1 MTDNVSTM
9 PFVWVYDDD
18 VTIKGKKLRI
28 TYIADTSTPGELT
41 EIIGFLIE
49 TGLSKAEKMREIL
62 QIMERILKDDGR
74 FTDIAAEMKSYR
86 ETVFSRS
93 IPFTMIEARAILS
106 KLRKWQNTIQR
117 RSSAQ
122 NSTEF

>member
-1 MTDNVSTM
+1 MADNVSTM

-62 QIMERILKDDGR
+62 QIMERILREDGR
-74 FTDIAAEMKSYR
+74 FPDITGEMKSYR

>member
-122 NSTEF
+122 NSSEF